1 MADLAGDVDPLLD
14 PLSSAGIDLC
24 WGERWWSLW
33 DDRMVNEH
41 LVELNISNRE
51 HVEVEWDVL
60 LECAAHQ
67 EIHELT
73 SLIRCLG
80 SWSTPANSTWR

>member
-1 MADLAGDVDPLLD
+1 
-14 PLSSAGIDLC
+14 
-24 WGERWWSLW
+24 
-33 DDRMVNEH
+33 MVNEH
-41 LVELNISNRE
+41 LVEFNISNRE

-67 EIHELT
+67 EIHKLT

-80 SWSTPANSTWR
+80 SAKHSSEFNLAIAGVFDHAGWGDRCVRVVAVEHLERRA